1 MNALQKI
8 IAMRN
13 NLKNVTDSGN
23 GSGPEST
30 AYSVAI
36 PESAIAFW
44 FSVLLRLTAIHRAA
58 LTITVPCKGDQT
70 RLLIAICGIALSP
83 MFSSRQNQACALSF
97 YPYISQG
104 HRQGDRHSAETSL
117 QVYALD
123 IAATLADTLP
133 DEARQHC
140 ARILRDRSLPSLHF
154 QNDTRLL
161 FLLGPISE
169 APLVCQTQLQATPTA
184 TVTTPNLTP
193 STTSLPAHLHPPLFQ
208 LANPN
213 NTSPSPFDDPS
224 LLANRLRF
232 QQHGRIIG
240 QYTLRAWEM
249 LEEPAPI
256 VGVNDTALNLGY
268 FGARQIR
275 G

>member
-1 MNALQKI
+1 
-8 IAMRN
+8 
-13 NLKNVTDSGN
+13 
-23 GSGPEST
+23 
-30 AYSVAI
+30 
-36 PESAIAFW
+36 
-44 FSVLLRLTAIHRAA
+44 
-58 LTITVPCKGDQT
+58 
-70 RLLIAICGIALSP
+70 
-83 MFSSRQNQACALSF
+83 
-97 YPYISQG
+97 
-104 HRQGDRHSAETSL
+104 
-117 QVYALD
+117 LD
-123 IAATLADTLP
+123 VAATLADTLP
-133 DEARQHC
+133 DEARQQC
-140 ARILRDRSLPSLHF
+140 ARFLRDRCPPSLHV

-169 APLVCQTQLQATPTA
+169 APLVCQTQPQTSTAATA
-184 TVTTPNLTP
+184 TTPNLTP
-193 STTSLPAHLHPPLFQ
+193 TTSVPAHLQPPLFQ
-208 LANPN
+208 PANPS

-232 QQHGRIIG
+232 QQHGRIAG